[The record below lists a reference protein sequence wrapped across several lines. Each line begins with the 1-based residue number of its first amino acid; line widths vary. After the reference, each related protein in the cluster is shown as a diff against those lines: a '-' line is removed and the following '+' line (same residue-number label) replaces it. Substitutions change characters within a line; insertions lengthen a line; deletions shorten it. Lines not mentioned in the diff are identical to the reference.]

1 MFTAMTRILIL
12 IHGLCFYFLF
22 AVCLSTRLCPAR
34 AGAEPGFAPNP
45 VLSPEA
51 GAGLEPGG
59 RGGREVLSKYL

>member
-1 MFTAMTRILIL
+1 MFTAMTRIPIL

-22 AVCLSTRLCPAR
+22 AVW